1 MIIEGIDNAAI
12 QGAIRHLLKVNFG
25 NEERELLLIHLIKG
39 VVEADRTTRPVQ
51 IVYGNLDQAIGRALR
66 PNNGK
71 PATPEERAA
80 LGLALV
86 QPCGHKGK
94 LTLVKGNKDADET

>member
-39 VVEADRTTRPVQ
+39 VVEADRTKRPVQ

-66 PNNGK
+66 P
-71 PATPEERAA
+71 EERAD

-94 LTLVKGNKDADET
+94 LTLVKGNKDADGVNLIYHL